1 MFLLKP
7 LRTMSP
13 ACAMEI
19 SFEISAPDVPWTQW
33 SGQST
38 WSPYGSLITSNGALP
53 GCDDANE
60 ICPGVCQSWV
70 NTTCT
75 NFCAMRLMTG
85 TTCSPSLTAKLP
97 PGRKQFCTSTTIST
111 LFSSTAMPPAAKA
124 NLPDASSAPPS
135 PQPKP
140 WMNSRRPNCLMAVS
154 HDLGWDRSQSLR
166 GIGTP
171 GQLLCIH
178 AKG

>member
-1 MFLLKP
+1 MENFFE
-7 LRTMSP
+7 MST
-13 ACAMEI
+13 
-19 SFEISAPDVPWTQW
+19 PDVPWTQW

-135 PQPKP
+135 PQAKP
-140 WMNSRRPNCLMAVS
+140 WINSRRPNCLMAVS
-154 HDLGWDRSQSLR
+154 HDLGRTGL
-166 GIGTP
+166 GAA
-171 GQLLCIH
+171 GQLLCPRQRI
-178 AKG
+178 ARQREVVARPCV